1 MDEIL
6 LKTKYCHGAVKKK
19 KKKNY
24 VQIVSMNQKILID

>member
-1 MDEIL
+1 MDENL
-6 LKTKYCHGAVKKK
+6 LKTKYCHGAVKK